1 MQLEKLLIN
10 LLFFY
15 SIKLL
20 LWLVN
25 SIEVKKIFL
34 NYFIGTAGSGKS
46 TLTGELKSYIIN
58 RDPEVT
64 VITLNLDPGVR
75 ILAYAPDIDIRD
87 HIVLEEVME
96 EYGLGP
102 NGAMILASDL
112 MVNYLDDL
120 KDEIDQFNPDWIL
133 VDTAGQLEL
142 FAFRETGPLIASAL
156 GFGTIQRAVSF
167 LFDSNFVL
175 RPNGFIST
183 LLLAA
188 SVQFRFRKIPQINIL
203 SKVDLLDEDQID
215 MIVNWSQDFKALE
228 EQTSER
234 ESGLIRELSMNLSE
248 VFVQMGSTAELIP
261 CTIKEEQG
269 LDLLFGYLQRI
280 FDSDKSKFY

>member
-1 MQLEKLLIN
+1 M
-10 LLFFY
+10 
-15 SIKLL
+15 
-20 LWLVN
+20 
-25 SIEVKKIFL
+25 
-34 NYFIGTAGSGKS
+34 GTAGSGKS
-46 TLTGELKSYIIN
+46 TLTGELKEYIIN
-58 RDPEVT
+58 RDQEIS
-64 VITLNLDPGVR
+64 VITINLDPGVR
-75 ILAYAPDIDIRD
+75 ILAYGPDIDIRD
-87 HIVLEEVME
+87 YIILEDVME

-112 MVNYLDDL
+112 MVNYLDEL
-120 KDEIDQFNPDWIL
+120 KNDIDEFNPDWIL

-156 GFGTIQRAVSF
+156 GFGSIQRSVSF
-167 LFDSNFVL
+167 LFDSNLVL

-188 SVQFRFRKIPQINIL
+188 SVQFRFKNIPQINIL
-203 SKVDLLDEDQID
+203 SKSDLLDDDQLE
-215 MIVNWSQDFKALE
+215 MIVNWSQDFRALE
-228 EQTSER
+228 ESTSER

-261 CTIKEEQG
+261 CSIKEEGG
-269 LDLLFGYLQRI
+269 LDFLFGYLQRI